1 MKDQV
6 QQVVVRVV
14 ASELD
19 RRARPLEQAIR
30 DLQQRAST
38 IESSGVTLTTEALV
52 PIQHSVAAVTA
63 NNDRVSSSLEGLA
76 ARVTA
81 REAADEQ
88 LDDAMRILRS
98 DVTALQQQMGQLLSL
113 VERLSA
119 SIK

>member
-19 RRARPLEQAIR
+19 RRARPMEQAIR
-30 DLQQRAST
+30 DLQQRASN
-38 IESSGVTLTTEALV
+38 IEAGGVSLTTDALV

-63 NNDRVSSSLEGLA
+63 NNDRVSAKLELLS
-76 ARVTA
+76 ARVLA

-88 LDDAMRILRS
+88 LDDAVRSLRS
-98 DVTALQQQMGQLLSL
+98 DVGALQQQLSQLISS

>member
-19 RRARPLEQAIR
+19 RRARPLEHAIR
-30 DLQQRAST
+30 DLQQRASN
-38 IESSGVTLTTEALV
+38 IEAGGVTLTTDALV

-63 NNDRVSSSLEGLA
+63 NNDRVGGNLELLT
-76 ARVTA
+76 ARVATT
-81 REAADEQ
+81 EAAEAH
-88 LDDAMRILRS
+88 LDDVVRGLQADIS
-98 DVTALQQQMGQLLSL
+98 ALQQQMGQLISL

>member
-19 RRARPLEQAIR
+19 RRARPMEQAIR
-30 DLQQRAST
+30 DLQQRATS
-38 IESSGVTLTTEALV
+38 IEAGGVTLTTEALV
-52 PIQHSVAAVTA
+52 PIQHTVAAVTA
-63 NNDRVSSSLEGLA
+63 NNDRVSAQLDLLA

-88 LDDAMRILRS
+88 LDDALRVLRA
-98 DVTALQQQMGQLLSL
+98 DVSAIQNQLGQLLAV
-113 VERLSA
+113 VERLS
-119 SIK
+119 SSRT

>member
-19 RRARPLEQAIR
+19 RRAQPLEQAIR
-30 DLQQRAST
+30 DLQQRASN
-38 IESSGVTLTTEALV
+38 IEAGGVTLTTDALV
-52 PIQHSVAAVTA
+52 PIQHSVASVTA
-63 NNDRVSSSLEGLA
+63 NNDRVSGHLNLLTT
-76 ARVTA
+76 RVTA
-81 REAADEQ
+81 REAADKQ
-88 LDDAMRILRS
+88 LDDAVRTLRA
-98 DVTALQQQMGQLLSL
+98 DVTAIQQQLGQLIAL

>member
-19 RRARPLEQAIR
+19 RRARPMEQAIR
-30 DLQQRAST
+30 DLQQRAAS
-38 IESSGVTLTTEALV
+38 IEAGGVTLTTEALV

-63 NNDRVSSSLEGLA
+63 NNDRVSAQLDLLA
-76 ARVTA
+76 ARITA
-81 REAADEQ
+81 REAAHEQ
-88 LDDAMRILRS
+88 LDDALRALRA
-98 DVTALQQQMGQLLSL
+98 DVSAMQNQLGQLLAV

-119 SIK
+119 SRT